1 MMELYQPYHRRFDE
15 VAAVILARIR
25 SGELQP
31 GDRLPPERKL
41 VEEFGVSRTVVRE
54 ALRSLAAQGL
64 IDSHVGRGTFVRKPT
79 LAHLAAEI
87 GLFFGRTTAS
97 TANLRSA
104 RLLVEQMLAEHA
116 LENADDEALDEVVQA
131 HTRGEDDAFY
141 DALAAAAG
149 APLLGPLLAALC
161 ILEPCERTAQ
171 KSSKAL
177 VAAIRARDVEA
188 VGEALV
194 STGKRAATPLGV

>member
-1 MMELYQPYHRRFDE
+1 MELYQPHHRRFDE

-41 VEEFGVSRTVVRE
+41 VEEFGVSRTAVRE

-87 GLFFGRTTAS
+87 GLFFGRTAS
-97 TANLRSA
+97 SATNLREA
-104 RLLVEQMLAEHA
+104 RLLVERALAERA
-116 LENADDEALDEVVQA
+116 VADADDKALDAVLHA
-131 HTRGEDDAFY
+131 HAAGKDDAFY

-177 VAAIRARDVEA
+177 VAALCTRDVDA
-188 VGEALV
+188 IGEAL
-194 STGKRAATPLGV
+194 TGKRVATPLAA